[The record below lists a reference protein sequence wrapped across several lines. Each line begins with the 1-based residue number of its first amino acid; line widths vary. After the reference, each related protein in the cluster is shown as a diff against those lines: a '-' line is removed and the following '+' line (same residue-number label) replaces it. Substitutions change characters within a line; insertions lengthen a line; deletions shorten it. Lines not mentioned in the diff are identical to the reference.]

1 MQNYHKFDAKAY
13 LMDYEG
19 NKKEYEQLCEEHKD
33 ILTHMGVDYSKERVS
48 NSNISSEVENKAVQR
63 ERFEQRLKPYRQYF
77 KGIAKLIEN
86 STEEQNYI
94 YELYI
99 HNVPSKTKIIQ
110 EHFRLNH
117 SKAHRM
123 KEAALDRVED
133 IIK

>member
-13 LMDYEG
+13 LTDYEG
-19 NKKEYEQLCEEHKD
+19 NKKEYEELCEEYKD
-33 ILTHMGVDYSKERVS
+33 IITSMGFDYSKERVS
-48 NSNISSEVENKAVQR
+48 SSNISSEVENKAVQR
-63 ERFEQRLKPYRQYF
+63 EMFERRLNPYKRYF
-77 KGIAKLIEN
+77 KGIARLIEN

-99 HNVPSKTKIIQ
+99 HNVPGKTKIIQ
-110 EHFRLNH
+110 GHFGVNY